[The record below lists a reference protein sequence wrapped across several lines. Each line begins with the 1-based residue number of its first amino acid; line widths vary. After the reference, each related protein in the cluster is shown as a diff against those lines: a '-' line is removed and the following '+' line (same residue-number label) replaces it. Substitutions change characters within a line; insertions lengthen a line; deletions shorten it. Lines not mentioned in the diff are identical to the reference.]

1 MRAQGFGERVVL
13 GTDIYEI
20 FTTAPRGRLESAC
33 SKPPF
38 YEVAGNIKFT
48 AESARITG
56 RGCQKQKEFW
66 KQDQC
71 GIVAQIFCCVEKFG
85 WNFSASDYSE
95 PDCMALSSSAMV
107 TAAEKVQR
115 ESARMRGC
123 AHRLERSVLP
133 LTEFVVDFLS
143 TLCGWLQRHRQR

>member
-71 GIVAQIFCCVEKFG
+71 GIVAQIFLLCG
-85 WNFSASDYSE
+85 
-95 PDCMALSSSAMV
+95 
-107 TAAEKVQR
+107 KV
-115 ESARMRGC
+115 
-123 AHRLERSVLP
+123 RLEFFR
-133 LTEFVVDFLS
+133 E
-143 TLCGWLQRHRQR
+143 